1 MLISRMGIDKQIIKM
16 DLMPRTKAPLGFRE
30 LSESLKRGAN
40 FLFTLVCVSSKE
52 DVQSFFYQFSYRFII
67 PRSGTTASLKS
78 MKKARSVEKPLLS
91 TALVRSREGL
101 VGGRAQ
107 HTGPGQTACSA
118 QGTLRPDASSSCV
131 SAYHTYDIHRSA
143 DLPALCLA
151 ECSRNLARNGF
162 NLSPDPGSRLRA
174 GSGLMH
180 RLQAP
185 AFHLPARPPFG

>member
-16 DLMPRTKAPLGFRE
+16 DLMPRMKAPLGFRE

-91 TALVRSREGL
+91 TALVRSRKGL
-101 VGGRAQ
+101 IGGRAQ
-107 HTGPGQTACSA
+107 HTGPGQTQPAVPRAHSA
-118 QGTLRPDASSSCV
+118 QMLPSAASLHITRMTSIVLLICQLCVWLNAAETWPGTASISHLTRGPGCV
-131 SAYHTYDIHRSA
+131 
-143 DLPALCLA
+143 
-151 ECSRNLARNGF
+151 
-162 NLSPDPGSRLRA
+162 PGP
-174 GSGLMH
+174 G
-180 RLQAP
+180 
-185 AFHLPARPPFG
+185 